1 MATSIQIS
9 EDLHKELVKRKIFE
23 KETYEEVI
31 WDLVEDSQELT
42 KQTKKEIAHARGEIE
57 AGKFHTLA
65 EVKKDSPL
73 KTIKYN

>member
-9 EDLHKELVKRKIFE
+9 EDIHKELVKRKFFE

-31 WDLVEDSQELT
+31 WDLVEDSQELN
-42 KQTKKEIAHARGEIE
+42 KQTKKEIAHARAEIE

-65 EVKKDSPL
+65 EVKK
-73 KTIKYN
+73 